1 MDLKYNKIL
10 ITVFLV
16 SLIIFNFKL
25 SFADYNYLE
34 DKKKQILYYK
44 FDIQELDKKVTNRN
58 IFINDLQKELKSFED
73 EVLKISELLKN
84 IDANQKKPDE
94 NELTNESQLS
104 EYVKKLT
111 SLKENFKQ
119 RILWLYKSGMNFGF
133 EVLFTSSTFNE
144 FSIRLEYLQK
154 ISQIRK
160 KDFEKIKYYEYI
172 VDEKKKVINLSNK
185 DKLKYISGKKENQK
199 TLEDK
204 IILLRVQLS
213 DLKNENENLLRQINN
228 KRNLIEKIENL
239 ISFQPNEFSFIVNQE
254 VNYNSSEFSGLEN
267 KLIYPVNSNYILIDF
282 GKYFNQATWTFEYN
296 NGIDF
301 SIARN
306 SDIKC
311 VANGVVESIEYIPG
325 YGQVI
330 IIKHSNE
337 FRTIYSIVKDINV
350 KLNQNVN
357 AGDKIA
363 KTSDNMFGQ
372 SFHFEIWN
380 NKTPIDPKIWIKD

>member
-1 MDLKYNKIL
+1 MIIL
-10 ITVFLV
+10 
-16 SLIIFNFKL
+16 NFKF
-25 SFADYNYLE
+25 SFADYNYIE

-44 FDIQELDKKVTNRN
+44 FDVQELDKKVINLN
-58 IFINDLQKELKSFED
+58 IIISNLQKELKSYED
-73 EVLKISELLKN
+73 EVLKISELLNN
-84 IDANQKKPDE
+84 IDNNQKKPGETEFTD
-94 NELTNESQLS
+94 ESQYS
-104 EYVKKLT
+104 EYVTKLT
-111 SLKENFKQ
+111 NLKENFKQ
-119 RILWLYKSGMNFGF
+119 RILWLYKSGLNFGF

-172 VDEKKKVINLSNK
+172 VDEKKKVINLTNR

-204 IILLRVQLS
+204 ILLLRVQLS
-213 DLKNENENLLRQINN
+213 DLRNENENLLRQINN
-228 KRNLIEKIENL
+228 KRNFIDKIENL
-239 ISFQPNEFSFIVNQE
+239 ISIQPNEFTFVVNQE

-282 GKYFNQATWTFEYN
+282 GKYFNASTWTFEYN

-311 VANGVVESIEYIPG
+311 VANGVVERIEYIPG

-330 IIKHSNE
+330 VIKHSNE

-350 KLNQNVN
+350 ILNQNVN

-363 KTSDNMFGQ
+363 KTSENIIGQ

-380 NKTPIDPKIWIKD
+380 NKTPVDPKKWIKD

>member
-1 MDLKYNKIL
+1 MIIL
-10 ITVFLV
+10 
-16 SLIIFNFKL
+16 NFKF
-25 SFADYNYLE
+25 SFADYNYIE

-44 FDIQELDKKVTNRN
+44 FDVQELDKKVANLN
-58 IFINDLQKELKSFED
+58 IIISNLQKELKSYED

-84 IDANQKKPDE
+84 IDNNQKKPGETEFTD
-94 NELTNESQLS
+94 ESQFS
-104 EYVKKLT
+104 EYVTKLT

-119 RILWLYKSGMNFGF
+119 RILWLYKSGLNFGF
-133 EVLFTSSTFNE
+133 EVLFTSATFNE

-172 VDEKKKVINLSNK
+172 VDEKKKVINLTNR

-204 IILLRVQLS
+204 ILLLRVQLS
-213 DLKNENENLLRQINN
+213 DLRNENENLLRQINN
-228 KRNLIEKIENL
+228 KRNFIDKIENL
-239 ISFQPNEFSFIVNQE
+239 ISIQPNEFTFVVSQE
-254 VNYNSSEFSGLEN
+254 VNYNSSEFSELEN

-282 GKYFNQATWTFEYN
+282 GKNFNASTWTFEYN

-311 VANGVVESIEYIPG
+311 VANGMVESIEYIPG

-330 IIKHSNE
+330 VIKHSNE

-363 KTSDNMFGQ
+363 KTSENMIRSKF
-372 SFHFEIWN
+372 SF
-380 NKTPIDPKIWIKD
+380 